1 MSTLVKTFVAFV
13 LGFGA
18 IYGAQIAGF
27 LSVSQY
33 LRSDTARLKTGLP
46 EMGKPLV
53 TSFDKMGTFTMPK
66 MAPIDTRAA
75 QAAGVMANQRRIDM
89 EVRRAQDLARPR
101 GIPGMR

>member
-1 MSTLVKTFVAFV
+1 MSTLVKTFFAFV

-18 IYGAQIAGF
+18 IYGTQFLGF
-27 LSVSQY
+27 MSVSQY

-46 EMGKPLV
+46 EMKPI
-53 TSFDKMGTFTMPK
+53 TTNFDKMGTFTMPK

-89 EVRRAQDLARPR
+89 EIRRAQDYARPR